1 MGYIIKHVL
10 LEVKYFILIVGVCS
24 YGYPDPEYF
33 KRVVLELESKGV
45 SEKTIDEDV
54 IKIAEKFIDEC
65 K

>member
-1 MGYIIKHVL
+1 M
-10 LEVKYFILIVGVCS
+10 CS